1 MLIWIIIFVI
11 IILIS
16 SVLAYRSMKDYE
28 EVPDDAV
35 LMSVFYIRSP
45 ENFKAEVLRKL
56 YEFLLPRREFF
67 SIEKLYKGKEKA
79 LVLFGPRDLTN
90 LLPELN
96 LIELEDYLVGEG
108 ESYLGEDTD
117 KKVDVNRSITWL
129 VEPKN
134 NSKRQIHAGSGLNDI
149 TVGETQNVFI
159 QAVCFPEKESPE
171 PVFQT
176 TWRIMV
182 ADKDSIDRVALAK
195 KAETAFASA
204 TGLNKSSDPYPESK
218 RFESFKQRSLV
229 PKEVA
234 PFPMVAGEIA
244 GILAG

>member
-28 EVPDDAV
+28 EVPDDSV

-45 ENFKAEVLRKL
+45 ENFNAEILRKI
-56 YEFLLPRREFF
+56 YEFLYPRREFF

-79 LVLFGPRDLTN
+79 LVLYGPRDLTN

-96 LIELEDYLVGEG
+96 LFELEDYLVGEG
-108 ESYLGEDTD
+108 ESYLGEDMD
-117 KKVDVNRSITWL
+117 KKVDVNRSVTWL

-134 NSKRQIHAGSGLNDI
+134 NSKRQINPGSGLSDI
-149 TVGETQNVFI
+149 TVGESQNIFI
-159 QAVCFPEKESPE
+159 QAVCFPEKENSE

-182 ADKDSIDRVALAK
+182 ADKDAIERVSLAK
-195 KAETAFASA
+195 KAEASFRAA

-218 RFESFKQRSLV
+218 KFESFKQRSLV

-234 PFPMVAGEIA
+234 PFPMVAGEIT
-244 GILAG
+244 GILTG